1 MSDAAPMLCGRMMP
15 SQLLSKKNRLV
26 VGLMSGTSCDGVDV
40 AFVEIERREGKVE
53 FNLRHFAEFP
63 FEQELRSRLLA
74 LAEIETC
81 RIDQLCITNFQLA
94 RFYTRVIKAAAAE
107 ASIPLDSIDLIG
119 SHGQTIHHLPEQ
131 GATLQI
137 GEPSVIAEAFG
148 VPVVA
153 DFRPMDMAA
162 GGQGAPLVPYVDYLL
177 LRHEKNGRAI
187 QNIGGIGNVTWLP
200 PVCSPDQVIAFDTG
214 PGNMLLDALMAKL
227 TGGEKL
233 FDASGDFAARGK
245 VCREVLNQLLS
256 HPYFES
262 PPPKSTGREL
272 FGSHFVESLLQKSEA
287 LALNNQDIMATA
299 TAFTVESIRLS
310 YDRFL
315 LPNGPV
321 DELIAS
327 GGGVKNKT
335 IMRGLQSAFE
345 GRCRVTTSDEFGLPS
360 AAREA
365 ISFAIL
371 ANETIDGRPNNL
383 PSATGAGRA
392 VVLGKVVWCGPR

>member
-1 MSDAAPMLCGRMMP
+1 MSEVAPTLPGGLAVSDLRD
-15 SQLLSKKNRLV
+15 KNPRLV

-40 AFVEIERREGKVE
+40 AFVEIGRTDEKVE
-53 FNLRHFAEFP
+53 FSLRHFAEFP
-63 FEQELRSRLLA
+63 FEHALRSRLLA
-74 LAEIETC
+74 LAEIETS
-81 RIDQLCITNFQLA
+81 RIDQLCITNFELA
-94 RFYTRVIKAAAAE
+94 RFYTKVIKAAAAE
-107 ASIPLDSIDLIG
+107 ASISLDTIDLIG
-119 SHGQTIHHLPEQ
+119 SHGQTIHHLPEY

-137 GEPSVIAEAFG
+137 GEPSIMAEAFG

-177 LRHEKNGRAI
+177 LRDEQNGRAI

-200 PVCSPDQVIAFDTG
+200 PGCSPNQVIAFDTG
-214 PGNMLLDALMAKL
+214 PGNMLLDALMARL
-227 TGGEKL
+227 TNGEKS
-233 FDASGDFAARGK
+233 FDDSGDFAARGE
-245 VCREVLNQLLS
+245 VCRDLLSQLLS

-272 FGSHFVESLLQKSEA
+272 FGNHFVESLLQKSET
-287 LALNNQDIMATA
+287 LALNHQDIMATA

-310 YDRFL
+310 YTRFL

-321 DELIAS
+321 DELIVS
-327 GGGVKNKT
+327 GGGVKNQT
-335 IMRGLQSAFE
+335 IMRGLHSAFE
-345 GRCRVTTSDEFGLPS
+345 GLCRVTTSDEFGLPS
-360 AAREA
+360 SAREA

-383 PSATGAGRA
+383 PSATGAERG
-392 VVLGKVVWCGPR
+392 VVLGKVVWCGT